1 MALSLGLTALAAY
14 QGVRDAM
21 ADQPQ
26 EQRRRLDATGSR
38 EVVYC
43 HHCENE
49 WYRDEGGLV
58 CPECESDITEIVRPR
73 SRQESFGIYTDLTQ
87 VSADNDPRPPVLPA
101 PLSADELRGL
111 REHDPW
117 EHHND
122 DSDPEVGDIRE
133 FIRDNP
139 QGRTTFISRTFRG
152 SPREVFSSGSI
163 RQQPNPD
170 DPASQTIRDFEG
182 IISGILGPN
191 TRVSTGPP
199 GEYPRSPFGPPGP
212 RPGEQP
218 SGQPPGTPPGW
229 GNISPGDTPADQHQ
243 PRIFGSRV
251 TFQFGGPPPRAF
263 NGGGEN
269 EGPQGPEGPQE
280 QDLATYAPPSQR
292 PPAVLILVLQ
302 GRPNGAPRILRDLM
316 LVLQPPGQ
324 NGGANAQGPLG
335 GLQGLFAG
343 LLNPANAVA
352 GDAVYSQEALDRII
366 STLMEQHPSSN
377 APGPAPA
384 EAIASLPKKKIDKE
398 MLGPEGKAECSVCMD
413 DVVLDE
419 EVVALPC
426 KHWFHETCVK
436 AWLSEHNTCP
446 ICRTGVAR
454 DGTAVPAGT
463 NPPTSPPNSG
473 GQNSPAPLD
482 GVEGLPPYTRRSTF
496 LRRRPS
502 INETRLASIRRTA
515 GLEPENNG
523 GGADSSG
530 FRMNPSS
537 RRERSLSPPSHVPG
551 AFASSNNR
559 NTIFRR
565 QESDT
570 DAGSTSRR
578 DQERERELQ
587 RERDRIHERGADTT
601 SDRGR
606 PPSDHSNNSS
616 NSIAGTF
623 GSWLRRFSGGGNGRR
638 ND

>member
-1 MALSLGLTALAAY
+1 
-14 QGVRDAM
+14 M

-43 HHCENE
+43 HHCEND
-49 WYRDEGGLV
+49 WYRDESGLV
-58 CPECESDITEIVRPR
+58 CPRCESDITEI
-73 SRQESFGIYTDLTQ
+73 I
-87 VSADNDPRPPVLPA
+87 SAENDPRPPELPT

-139 QGRTTFISRTFRG
+139 QGGTTFISRTYR
-152 SPREVFSSGSI
+152 SAPREVFSSGSS
-163 RQQPNPD
+163 RQPPNPD
-170 DPASQTIRDFEG
+170 EPEAQTFRDFQG
-182 IISGILGPN
+182 ILSGLLGPN
-191 TRVSTGPP
+191 ARMSGQP
-199 GEYPRSPFGPPGP
+199 GEHQESPFGPPGP
-212 RPGEQP
+212 RPGEP
-218 SGQPPGTPPGW
+218 SGPPPGALPNLHPFNMPG
-229 GNISPGDTPADQHQ
+229 DQHQ
-243 PRIFGSRV
+243 PRMYGGRI

-263 NGGGEN
+263 NGGEN
-269 EGPQGPEGPQE
+269 QEPQGPQGPQE
-280 QDLATYAPPSQR
+280 QDLTTYAPPSQR

-302 GRPNGAPRILRDLM
+302 RRPNEAPRILRDLL
-316 LVLQPPGQ
+316 LVLQPPATNADGTT
-324 NGGANAQGPLG
+324 NGRIPIT

-343 LLNPANAVA
+343 LLNPANAVS

-366 STLMEQHPSSN
+366 STLMEQHPTSN

-384 EAIASLPKKKIDKE
+384 EAIAALPKKKIDKE
-398 MLGPEGKAECSVCMD
+398 MLGAEGKAECSVCMD

-426 KHWFHETCVK
+426 THWFHETCVK

-463 NPPTSPPNSG
+463 TPPTSPPTSPPVNAG
-473 GQNSPAPLD
+473 GQNSPGPFE

-502 INETRLASIRRTA
+502 NNETRLESIRQTA
-515 GLEPENNG
+515 GLEPGNNG
-523 GGADSSG
+523 H
-530 FRMNPSS
+530 RLNPSS
-537 RRERSLSPPSHVPG
+537 RRERSASPPSHVPG
-551 AFASSNNR
+551 AFADGNNR

-570 DAGSTSRR
+570 DAGSTGRR
-578 DQERERELQ
+578 DQERERELE
-587 RERDRIHERGADTT
+587 RERERNRHHERGPERSGDQTT
-601 SDRGR
+601 AG
-606 PPSDHSNNSS
+606 SDHSNNSS
-616 NSIAGTF
+616 NNTIGGTF
-623 GSWLRRFSGGGNGRR
+623 GSWFRRFSGGGSGRH
-638 ND
+638 D